1 MTSPYLR
8 HSALSALVLLGSL
21 PSQAA
26 EPPGDLWEV
35 TSQMEMEGMP
45 FKMPARP
52 LKICVAKNAQEP
64 PGSANDERGCTN
76 SEMARV
82 GNKVTWTSSCS
93 GPPAITGQGEITY
106 EGTDAYA
113 GTIKYVTDDGN
124 MTINL
129 TGKKID
135 SCDKPR

>member
-1 MTSPYLR
+1 MASPYPR
-8 HSALSALVLLGSL
+8 RFALSALVLLGSL
-21 PSQAA
+21 PVLAD
-26 EPPGDLWEV
+26 EPPGELWQV

-52 LKICVAKNAQEP
+52 LKICAAKNAQEP

-76 SEMARV
+76 SDMSRD

-93 GPPAITGQGEITY
+93 GPPAMTGQGEITY
-106 EGTDAYA
+106 EGTDSYS

-129 TGKKID
+129 TGKKIGG
-135 SCDKPR
+135 CDHPR

>member
-1 MTSPYLR
+1 MASPHPR
-8 HSALSALVLLGSL
+8 RSALFASVLLGSL
-21 PSQAA
+21 PVLAD

-52 LKICVAKNAQEP
+52 LKICVAKSAQEP

-76 SEMARV
+76 SAMMRA

-93 GPPAITGQGEITY
+93 GPPAMTGQGEITY
-106 EGTDAYA
+106 EGTDSYT
-113 GTIKYVTDDGN
+113 GTIRYITDEGN
-124 MTINL
+124 MIINL